1 MKSKIRVSSLSG
13 GSGSRIAEAYGGL
26 SIDSGLAIWDS
37 SSSDFSTSAGVFSK
51 IFVRMLLP
59 ILVETCKNEPL
70 KAVLRRFKV
79 FLSSPI

>member
-37 SSSDFSTSAGVFSK
+37 SSSDFSTSA
-51 IFVRMLLP
+51 MLLP